1 VTVLVA
7 HRITRERAASAA
19 AVALFHAFLFYLL
32 VTAFGLPVAR
42 AVDSTVKL
50 FDLVEPPPPPPATP
64 ARPRPDPA
72 SHKARTPDPEG
83 AAAPRSLRNTPTE
96 IVAPPPKIVLPVPPP
111 LPVAPIAGEGSR
123 PEAGASTLPGPGT
136 GNGGIG
142 SGTGS
147 GRYGTG
153 TGGGGGGVAV
163 RARWIRGAI
172 RDSDYPRGALAAG
185 AGGTV
190 YLRFVV
196 STDGRVSDC
205 AVTRSSGRSDL
216 DAATCRI
223 IRDRFRYRPARDY
236 AGRPVPDTV
245 MGQQDWELGPGTDG
259 SSADAGDD
267 Y

>member
-1 VTVLVA
+1 MTGLA
-7 HRITRERAASAA
+7 EHRITRERAASAA
-19 AVALFHAFLFYLL
+19 AVALFHGLLFYLL

-50 FDLVEPPPPPPATP
+50 FDLVEPPPPPRATP
-64 ARPRPDPA
+64 ARPRADPA
-72 SHKARTPDPEG
+72 NHKARTPNPEG

-111 LPVAPIAGEGSR
+111 LPVAPVAGEGSR

-136 GNGGIG
+136 GNGGLG
-142 SGTGS
+142 TGTGS
-147 GRYGTG
+147 GRYGNG
-153 TGGGGGGVAV
+153 TGGGGGGVAT

-172 RDSDYPRGALAAG
+172 RDSDYPSGALRAG

-196 STDGRVSDC
+196 GADGRVSDC

-216 DAATCRI
+216 DSATCRI

-236 AGRPVPDTV
+236 AGRPIADTV
-245 MGQQDWELGPGTDG
+245 LGQQDWELASGPGG
-259 SSADAGDD
+259 SSADDEG